1 MNVKKSKLRNEIF
14 DFISSNPSSEVKDI
28 AAHAGVTKQA
38 LYYHIKILTEQKK
51 IAVTDSTIVNGIEKK
66 FYSIASSGKEDQKEG
81 TFDDLKADSLSL
93 PESFLNF
100 DRTLELLLIFESRLL
115 IIFSYLLFS

>member
-38 LYYHIKILTEQKK
+38 LYYHIKILTEEKK

-81 TFDDLKADSLSL
+81 TFDDLKVLTIR
-93 PESFLNF
+93 F
-100 DRTLELLLIFESRLL
+100 
-115 IIFSYLLFS
+115 